1 MFWQQVVNAI
11 WLGAVY
17 SLFALGYTLIFGVL
31 GILNLAHPSLYMW
44 GAMIGLVLVSVFHL
58 PIWLALPA
66 AMIFSGLLGILL
78 DRTA

>member
-17 SLFALGYTLIFGVL
+17 SLFALGYTLVFGVL

-44 GAMIGLVLVSVFHL
+44 GAFIGLVCVNTLRL
-58 PIWLALPA
+58 PIWLALFTTLPV
-66 AMIFSGLLGILL
+66 FGQ
-78 DRTA
+78 RN